1 MQVNVKM
8 LCWFSYRQQR
18 VKVLLVVNKNV
29 EKPELLFGLF
39 VSRCF
44 FSELRCRV
52 LDILI
57 ALFAPIIGIDIYQLT
72 VYLCPRRRLKGLVK
86 TKVGRSKVS
95 WVISSMGQPEERPDP
110 KKPTAQRGGV
120 GVWNCESSD
129 RIEGRDGAYSTLWA
143 PSQELAARA

>member
-1 MQVNVKM
+1 MRANVKM
-8 LCWFSYRQQR
+8 LCWFSHRQQR

-29 EKPELLFGLF
+29 EKPELLFCFF

-110 KKPTAQRGGV
+110 KKPTAQRGAV
-120 GVWNCESSD
+120 GVWNCESGD
-129 RIEGRDGAYSTLWA
+129 RIKGRDGAYSTLVA
-143 PSQELAARA
+143 PSQELRARA